1 MILIESSVNLNLIW
15 VQSVLGVAV
24 MWFRNKKVPE
34 VRAGE
39 VFRAQKAH
47 RVVEIVEVIEPDAQ
61 ISGMPHV
68 RFRLSYMRPGDD
80 EAILQGERTLAL
92 EAFAVNYPSACRLV
106 AAE

>member
-1 MILIESSVNLNLIW
+1 
-15 VQSVLGVAV
+15 
-24 MWFRNKKVPE
+24 MWFRSRKVVE

-47 RVVEIVEVIEPDAQ
+47 RVVEIIEVIEPHAQ

-92 EAFAVNYPSACRLV
+92 DAFASNYPSACRLV